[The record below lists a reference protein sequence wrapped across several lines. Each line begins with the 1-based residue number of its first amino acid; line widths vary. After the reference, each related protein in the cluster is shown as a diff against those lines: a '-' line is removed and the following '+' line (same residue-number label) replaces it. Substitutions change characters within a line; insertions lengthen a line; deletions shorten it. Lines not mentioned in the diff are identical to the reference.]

1 MLTEEQQ
8 RVADHS
14 VGHAIVDAVA
24 GSGKTHTLIER
35 INTLLKRGVAH
46 RHILILMFNKQAQ
59 VEFNQ
64 RLRKASEKLGVL
76 PPTALTFHG
85 FGYKLCREFEGLG
98 WLPTCDL
105 LSDGQRDELI
115 RRAIRSTN
123 GRLKAD
129 AQLDTD
135 QETVVAVAELDA
147 YIKSELLSH
156 DQAFIEADWKA
167 KAARLDV
174 EATLVIATYEYER
187 IRREE
192 RKRAF
197 IDMIYDPYSLLV
209 ASAEAVQR
217 VQNRYEHCLID
228 EMQDIDE
235 LQIQLV
241 RIVAG
246 DRAQLMVVGDGDQC
260 IYAWRGAKPEY
271 IVSKFAELFPG
282 TVRYAMTTTFR
293 YGPEVAALA
302 NGSIKHNQERVR
314 KASTSAGGLAT
325 DVQVF
330 EYHQDSGQSILR
342 ALESWGGKRSETAIL
357 VREYAHSIP
366 LEIALSR
373 AGIPYQ
379 IEGAQ
384 PFVER
389 KEVLTLYAHLA
400 LGDPL
405 RWVKMDDDRRKAMLE
420 ALLTVPTL
428 YLRRAVV
435 ENLVRQ
441 INHAIVHDG
450 ANPARELGHH
460 LERMAV
466 DAKGKALPS
475 MIKRIAMLADQRG
488 ERPAA
493 AALERLMDDMSLT
506 RFFIASAGRPEIA
519 SAKIA
524 MTQYVVAFAKKES
537 LSVTGLLDALDAV
550 RLDQLNGSADETI
563 DPVLIT
569 SAHRSKGLEWPHVIV
584 PELAEGRFPGDTVDD
599 MEAERRL
606 YYVAITRARKRL
618 SLLVPIDKRL
628 NGVFSGQLRSVPKYV
643 EMVACRFVYE
653 SFVHARALRAT
664 APNDD
669 KKAVSLPDGPPLPE
683 AFASG
688 EEYEKALTR
697 FLTGK
702 GLDAGFVKQSVSA
715 ILQQMTPSTW
725 RRGRNR

>member
-35 INTLLKRGVAH
+35 INTLLKRGVTH

-64 RLRKASEKLGVL
+64 RLRKASEKLALL
-76 PPTALTFHG
+76 PPNALTFHG

-98 WLPTCDL
+98 WLPVCDL

-123 GRLKAD
+123 GRLKSD
-129 AQLDTD
+129 SQLDTD
-135 QETVVAVAELDA
+135 QETVVAVADLDA
-147 YIKSELLSH
+147 YLKAELLYH
-156 DQAFIEADWKA
+156 DQAFVDAGWNE
-167 KAARLDV
+167 KAAKLDV
-174 EATLVIATYEYER
+174 EAPLVMAVYDYER
-187 IRREE
+187 IRVEQ

-197 IDMIYDPYSLLV
+197 IDMIHDPYTVL
-209 ASAEAVQR
+209 ASSTEAVQR

-246 DRAQLMVVGDGDQC
+246 DRAQMMVVGDGDQC

-271 IVSKFAELFPG
+271 IVSKFAKLFPG

-293 YGPEVAALA
+293 YGPEVAVLA
-302 NGSIKHNQERVR
+302 NGSIQHNQERVR
-314 KASTSAGGLAT
+314 KSSTSADGLAT

-342 ALESWGGKRSETAIL
+342 ALGSWDGKRSETAIL

-366 LEIALSR
+366 LELALSR

-400 LGDPL
+400 LGEPL
-405 RWVKMDDDRRKAMLE
+405 RWCKMDEQRRVAMLE

-435 ENLVRQ
+435 ESAVRQ

-450 ANPARELGHH
+450 ANPARELVHH

-475 MIKRIAMLADQRG
+475 MIKRISKLSEQRRD
-488 ERPAA
+488 RPAA
-493 AALERLMDDMSLT
+493 SALEWLMDDMCLT

-524 MTQYVVAFAKKES
+524 MTQYVVAFAQKES
-537 LSVTGLLDALDAV
+537 LSVAGLLDALDAV
-550 RLDQLNGSADETI
+550 RLEQLNGSTDETI

-628 NGVFSGQLRSVPKYV
+628 NGVFTGQLRSVPRYV
-643 EMVACRFVYE
+643 EMVASRFVFE
-653 SFVHARALRAT
+653 SFAHARARRAT
-664 APNDD
+664 APSEDGQ
-669 KKAVSLPDGPPLPE
+669 AASLPDSPPLPE
-683 AFASG
+683 AFKSG
-688 EEYEKALTR
+688 EEYGQALTR
-697 FLTGK
+697 YLTGK
-702 GLDAGFVKQSVSA
+702 GLDTAFVEQSVSA
-715 ILQQMTPSTW
+715 ILEKLTASPW